1 MSQDNVQH
9 FVSDLVETRFCL
21 KADFFMN
28 QRYSRGRSFNR
39 FSNNRANRFNRG
51 LVQRKPFGRGSFAQN
66 INPARFVN
74 KAVITTQ
81 EEVFVPANNFSDFNL
96 NPKLMANI
104 FAKGYKIPTA
114 IQDKIIPHILKGLD
128 VVGVANT
135 GTGKTG
141 AFLIPLIEKVI
152 KNKNEKILILA
163 PTRELALQTNAEFKS
178 FSRGLNMYS
187 ACCVG
192 GASIRNQF
200 YELKYENEFIIG
212 TPGRVKDLIERKM
225 LNLSHFSTIVL
236 DEADR
241 MLDMGFINDTRAI
254 ISYLSKP
261 RHTLFFSATMGREI
275 ESLVGEFLVR
285 PVTVSVKSAETPE
298 GIEQDVVKVGGA
310 DKVELLYNLLI
321 KEEFKKILIFGR
333 TKYSVERLSKTLQI
347 RGFSVESIHG
357 NKIQSKRQRALEAFK
372 KDSVK
377 ILVAT
382 DIAAR
387 GLDIPDVTHVI
398 NFDVPATYE
407 DYVHRIGRTGRANK
421 RGKALT
427 FIN

>member
-1 MSQDNVQH
+1 
-9 FVSDLVETRFCL
+9 
-21 KADFFMN
+21 MN
-28 QRYSRGRSFNR
+28 QRYSPRRSFNR
-39 FSNNRANRFNRG
+39 FSSNRSNRFNRG
-51 LVQRKPFGRGSFAQN
+51 LVANRSFGRGSFAQN
-66 INPARFVN
+66 INPARFIN
-74 KAVITTQ
+74 KAVLTTQ
-81 EEVFVPANNFSDFNL
+81 DEVFVPDNNFSDFNL
-96 NPKLMANI
+96 NPRLMANI
-104 FAKGYKIPTA
+104 LAKGYNAPTP

-141 AFLIPLIEKVI
+141 AFLIPLIEKVL
-152 KNKNEKILILA
+152 KNPKEKILIIA

-178 FSRGLNMYS
+178 FSRGMNMYS

-192 GASIRNQF
+192 GASIHNQLH
-200 YELKYENEFIIG
+200 ELKYSNEFVIG
-212 TPGRVKDLIERKM
+212 TPGRIKDLIERRI
-225 LNLSHFSTIVL
+225 LNLSGFSTIVL

-254 ISYLSKP
+254 ISLISRP
-261 RHTLFFSATMGREI
+261 RHTLFFSATIGREV
-275 ESLVGEFLVR
+275 ESLTREFLTK

-298 GIEQDVVKVGGA
+298 TIEQDVVKVGGA
-310 DKVELLYNLLI
+310 DKIEILHSLLI

-333 TKYSVERLSKTLQI
+333 TKYSVERLSKILQI

-357 NKIQSKRQRALEAFK
+357 NKIHSKRQKALEAFK

-407 DYVHRIGRTGRANK
+407 DYIHRIGRTGRANK

-427 FIN
+427 FVN

>member
-1 MSQDNVQH
+1 
-9 FVSDLVETRFCL
+9 
-21 KADFFMN
+21 MN

-39 FSNNRANRFNRG
+39 FSNNRGGRFNRG
-51 LVQRKPFGRGSFAQN
+51 LVNKSSFGRKSFAQN

-74 KAVITTQ
+74 KAVVTTQ
-81 EEVFVPANNFSDFNL
+81 EDVFVPANNFSDFNL
-96 NPKLMANI
+96 NPRLMANI
-104 FAKGYKIPTA
+104 LAKGYGAPTP
-114 IQDKIIPHILKGLD
+114 IQDKIIPHILNGLD

-141 AFLIPLIEKVI
+141 AFLIPLIQKVI
-152 KNKNEKILILA
+152 KNPKEKILIIA
-163 PTRELALQTNAEFKS
+163 PTRELALQINTEFKS
-178 FSRGLNMYS
+178 FAKGINIYS

-200 YELKYENEFIIG
+200 YELKYSNEFVIG
-212 TPGRVKDLIERKM
+212 TPGRIKDLIERKI
-225 LNLSHFSTIVL
+225 LNLSGFSTIVL

-241 MLDMGFINDTRAI
+241 MLDMGFINDTRTI
-254 ISYLSKP
+254 ISLISKP
-261 RHTLFFSATMGREI
+261 RHTLFFSATMGREV
-275 ESLVGEFLVR
+275 ESLIREFLTK
-285 PVTVSVKSAETPE
+285 PVSVSVKSAETPE
-298 GIEQDVVKVGGA
+298 SIEQDIIKVGGA
-310 DKVELLYNLLI
+310 DKVEILHSLLI

-333 TKYSVERLSKTLQI
+333 TKYSVEKLSKILQI

-357 NKIQSKRQRALEAFK
+357 NKIHSKRQKALEAFK

-407 DYVHRIGRTGRANK
+407 DYIHRIGRTGRANK

-427 FIN
+427 FVN